1 VDSAVKTEPEP
12 QQPERRRMSPSMWG
26 AAGLGVALL
35 VGAVVTGIALNGSGD
50 TTTNT
55 DATGPV
61 VLVPVDA
68 PQAGSATCTKLL
80 DSLPQQLPNGGSTLT
95 RRALAKPAPQA
106 AAAWGSADDPVV
118 LRCGV
123 EQPPEFTAT
132 SELLQVDNVNWL
144 QVNGDDATTWYA
156 VDRAATIA
164 LTVPGGSGTGPL
176 QTITATIS
184 KTLPAVPPH
193 PAG

>member
-1 VDSAVKTEPEP
+1 
-12 QQPERRRMSPSMWG
+12 MWG

-35 VGAVVTGIALNGSGD
+35 VGAVVTGVALNGSGD
-50 TTTNT
+50 ITTTDAN
-55 DATGPV
+55 ATGPV

-68 PQAGSATCTKLL
+68 PQAGSATCAKLL
-80 DSLPQQLPNGGSTLT
+80 AGLPQQLPNGGSTLT
-95 RRALAKPAPQA
+95 RRALATPAPQA
-106 AAAWGSADDPVV
+106 AAAWGNSDDPVV

-123 EQPPEFTAT
+123 EQPPEFKAT
-132 SELLQVDNVNWL
+132 SELLQVDDVNWL

-164 LTVPGGSGTGPL
+164 LTVPGGSGSGPL

-184 KTLPAVPPH
+184 KTLPAVTPH
-193 PAG
+193 PTGR